1 MASITVTAAN
11 VRAMNGSIVR
21 RYTAAEALAP
31 GQPVYLSASK
41 TVTRADGSAVA
52 TLIPFL
58 GIVVGDQDGNTT
70 IPSGAEVDV
79 CVFGPVTGIS
89 GATAGALVYVSDTV
103 GEITEAAGEATKDMV
118 VGFVEQATVLF
129 IRPQIKDFS

>member
-11 VRAMNGSIVR
+11 VRALPGAIVR
-21 RYTAAEALAP
+21 RYTAGEALAP

-52 TLIPFL
+52 TLLPFV
-58 GIVVGDQDGNTT
+58 GIVVGDQYGNTT
-70 IPSGAEVDV
+70 IPSGNEVDV
-79 CVFGPVTGIS
+79 CVYGPITGIS
-89 GATAGALVYVSDTV
+89 GAKAGNLVYVSDSV
-103 GEITEAAGEATKDMV
+103 GEITAAAGEATKDMV

-129 IRPQIKDFS
+129 VRPQVVDWS